1 MINKFS
7 EYIDSNLEDQ
17 FDNNKNA
24 KEEKINK
31 ESIDN
36 LDQSTADLI
45 DKYSKYST
53 EDLMNEFIKLT
64 TEKKNSGTLNTDLER
79 YSNILSPYLTDEQKS
94 RMNDLFNKVK

>member
-7 EYIDSNLEDQ
+7 EYINSNFENQFED
-17 FDNNKNA
+17 NKNI
-24 KEEKINK
+24 KEEKISK
-31 ESIDN
+31 ESIEN

-53 EDLMNEFIKLT
+53 EDLMDEFIKLT
-64 TEKKNSGTLNTDLER
+64 AEKKNSGTLNADLER